1 MYKQRNEDEAG
12 VSTPLFYFFKEHGSE
27 YKTSEVFQGEGATV
41 QDIDTNALFESLKLS
56 GELINFKQIA
66 TQFEN
71 FLTEKEI
78 ELQNEAL
85 EK

>member
-1 MYKQRNEDEAG
+1 M
-12 VSTPLFYFFKEHGSE
+12 STPLFYFFKEHGSE

>member
-1 MYKQRNEDEAG
+1 
-12 VSTPLFYFFKEHGSE
+12 
-27 YKTSEVFQGEGATV
+27 V